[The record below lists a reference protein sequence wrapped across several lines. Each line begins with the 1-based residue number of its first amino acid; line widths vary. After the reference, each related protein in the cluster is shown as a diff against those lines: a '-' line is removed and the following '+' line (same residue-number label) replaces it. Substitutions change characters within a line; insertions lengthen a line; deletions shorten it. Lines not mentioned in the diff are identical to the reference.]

1 MSLINSTTRTHEEV
15 ISSKTRAHVEGL
27 TVRGDDQTPSMSGR
41 VQEEYMRMTPSANG
55 QSYVRLASGGQRIYR
70 GRVRQMRMFGIIGRC
85 RRCAHLYL
93 SPPLTSLT
101 RPWRS
106 INNKVSHDPIK
117 PKYLV
122 SVKTDG
128 RGGG

>member
-27 TVRGDDQTPSMSGR
+27 TVSTNMRGEDQTPSMSGR

-70 GRVRQMRMFGIIGRC
+70 GRVR
-85 RRCAHLYL
+85 L
-93 SPPLTSLT
+93 
-101 RPWRS
+101 
-106 INNKVSHDPIK
+106 
-117 PKYLV
+117 
-122 SVKTDG
+122 
-128 RGGG
+128 

>member
-27 TVRGDDQTPSMSGR
+27 TVSTNMRGDDQTPSMSGR

-70 GRVRQMRMFGIIGRC
+70 GRVRD
-85 RRCAHLYL
+85 HLE
-93 SPPLTSLT
+93 
-101 RPWRS
+101 RF
-106 INNKVSHDPIK
+106 
-117 PKYLV
+117 
-122 SVKTDG
+122 
-128 RGGG
+128 